1 MYQKQSLLECIDAT
15 EILNGW
21 QSRDKSKSNDFFVA
35 AYQDIYSIVQAM
47 LEKKQPHGTLFSQST
62 ATELTHEAI
71 LKLNKWRNDETPFTH
86 RKEFVD
92 YVRCSVWHL
101 LFADHESSQQKEHKK
116 KDYADVEQLK
126 AVTHLPDYSLS
137 RDLYVV
143 LTTLRSRY
151 PEQADAFEYKHFAAA
166 SNKDIALMQN
176 VSERTVNN
184 RLLFATNYLRK
195 ALS

>member
-1 MYQKQSLLECIDAT
+1 MFQKQSLLERIDAT

-21 QSRDKSKSNDFFVA
+21 QSRDKEKSNDFFVA
-35 AYQDIYSIVQAM
+35 AYQDIYSIVKSM
-47 LEKKQPHGTLFSQST
+47 LDKKQPHGTLFSQSS

-71 LKLNKWRNDETPFTH
+71 LKLNKWRNDETPFTQ

-101 LFADHESSQQKEHKK
+101 LFADHENSQQKEEGKK
-116 KDYADVEQLK
+116 EYADVEQLK
-126 AVTHLPDYSLS
+126 AVAHLPDYSLS
-137 RDLYVV
+137 RDLYLV

-151 PEQADAFEYKHFAAA
+151 PEQADAFEYKHFAAV
-166 SNKDIALMQN
+166 SNKQIAMLQN

-195 ALS
+195 ALA